1 MAFPAIKSQAK
12 TKHWVKPLL
21 GSFLGGFLYSR
32 KLDSR
37 NINDKGFEKKL
48 GLPWTKAGTTA
59 ATASWLRTEPMLYWL
74 GAVSS
79 KTTTTRTVAQLERV
93 TRSVVQSH
101 ASLYYLALV
110 PVLDWTLSYAPSIA
124 YSASSYAMAA
134 PWCNTKE
141 KIPRTGTSLF
151 VATFVVPLPQ
161 QP

>member
-1 MAFPAIKSQAK
+1 M
-12 TKHWVKPLL
+12 
-21 GSFLGGFLYSR
+21 
-32 KLDSR
+32 
-37 NINDKGFEKKL
+37 
-48 GLPWTKAGTTA
+48 
-59 ATASWLRTEPMLYWL
+59 
-74 GAVSS
+74 SS

-124 YSASSYAMAA
+124 YSASSYAVAA

-161 QP
+161 QLSIIRSSYWNDWELLMT